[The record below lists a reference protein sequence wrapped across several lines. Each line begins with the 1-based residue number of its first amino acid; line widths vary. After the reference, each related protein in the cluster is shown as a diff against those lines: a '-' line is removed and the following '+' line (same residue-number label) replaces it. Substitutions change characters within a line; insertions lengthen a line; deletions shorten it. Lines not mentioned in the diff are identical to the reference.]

1 MKQVPRFNIIIATD
15 SNGGFSYKNKL
26 PWRFLKDSNFY
37 NTITSSNVNYSNNI
51 LIMGRKTWDSM
62 RHIVPKNRIVFIITS
77 NCDKYNN
84 EYDENKKKN
93 IYFFPSFEES
103 LINAYKLNDSVI
115 WVVGGYQIY
124 DEALNHP
131 HCASIYH
138 TLIAGDFETDK
149 KIIFNTYNIKWSNV
163 HVETDTNVHDG
174 LNYIL
179 YFKKGF
185 IDRHN

>member
-1 MKQVPRFNIIIATD
+1 MTQVPRFNLIIATD
-15 SNGGFSYKNKL
+15 INGGFSYNNNL

-37 NTITSSNVNYSNNI
+37 NTITSSNIIFSNNI

-62 RHIVPKNRIVFIITS
+62 KHKVPKNRTVFIITS

-93 IYFFPSFEES
+93 IYFFPSFEDS
-103 LINAYKLNDSVI
+103 LINAYQFNDSVV

-124 DEALNHP
+124 DEALNHA

-138 TLIAGDFETDK
+138 TLIAGEFVSDK
-149 KIIFNTYNIKWSNV
+149 KIDLNAYNIKWSNV
-163 HVETDTNVHDG
+163 HTETDTNVHDG

-179 YFKKGF
+179 YFKRGF
-185 IDRHN
+185 IDRHH